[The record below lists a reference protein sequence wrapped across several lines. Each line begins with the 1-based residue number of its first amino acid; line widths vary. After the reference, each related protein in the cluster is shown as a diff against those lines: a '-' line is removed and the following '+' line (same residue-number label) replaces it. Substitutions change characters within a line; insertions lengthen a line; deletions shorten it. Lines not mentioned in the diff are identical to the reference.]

1 MRFLKGQFRALFC
14 LLIFYSISTVTAAPG
29 VRLKDIAYLSGVRN
43 NQLLGIGL
51 VTGLA
56 GKGDS
61 SSSVL
66 LKNSIANL
74 ITNLGLEIDQR
85 EIKSRNSAVVVI
97 SCEIPPFIRPGDRI
111 NLTVSSIGDAR
122 SLEGGVLLQSQLKG
136 ANGVVYALAQ
146 GNILTPRNSG
156 SVKTVGSIP
165 LGGIVEKE
173 VLSEFITQGTI
184 SLVLRNPDFITAH
197 GVSMAISEAFPNV
210 KVSPVDASLIE
221 VQIPAERR
229 SNPVAFIAELESL
242 TVIPGSSGKVVI
254 DAASGIIIMGEQVR
268 IGRVAVSYKRV
279 QISVA
284 GNFNFQDGEEAKENF
299 ILEETSTVDDLI
311 SALTEVGLKTE
322 TIIGILK
329 AIDRAGALYGELIIM

>member
-1 MRFLKGQFRALFC
+1 MRFLKGQFWALFY

-29 VRLKDIAYLSGVRN
+29 VRLKDIAYLSGMRN

-74 ITNLGLEIDQR
+74 IANLGLEIDQR

-197 GVSMAISEAFPNV
+197 GVSRAISEAFPNV

-229 SNPVAFIAELESL
+229 SDPVAFIAELQSL

-279 QISVA
+279 QVSVA
-284 GNFNFQDGEEAKENF
+284 GNFNFQDEEEAKENF

>member
-14 LLIFYSISTVTAAPG
+14 LLIFYTISTAAAAPG
-29 VRLKDIAYLSGVRN
+29 VRLKDIAYLSGVRT

-66 LKNSIANL
+66 LRNSLANL
-74 ITNLGLEIDQR
+74 VANLGLEIDQR
-85 EIKSRNSAVVVI
+85 EIKSRNCAVVVI
-97 SCEIPPFIRPGDRI
+97 NCEIPPFIRPGDRI

-146 GNILTPRNSG
+146 GNVLTPRNSG

-173 VLSEFITQGTI
+173 VLSDFITQGTI

-197 GVSMAISEAFPNV
+197 GVSEAISEAFPNV

-221 VQIPAERR
+221 VQIPAERS
-229 SNPVAFIAELESL
+229 SNPVAFVAELESL

-279 QISVA
+279 QVSVA

-311 SALTEVGLKTE
+311 SALAEVGLKTE

>member
-1 MRFLKGQFRALFC
+1 MRFLKGQFWALIC
-14 LLIFYSISTVTAAPG
+14 LLIIITISTVTAAPG
-29 VRLKDIAYLSGVRN
+29 VRLKDIAYLSGVRS

-66 LKNSIANL
+66 LKNSLANL
-74 ITNLGLEIDQR
+74 VGNLGLEIDQR
-85 EIKSRNSAVVVI
+85 EIKSRNCAVVVI

-173 VLSEFITQGTI
+173 VLSDFITQGTI

-197 GVSMAISEAFPNV
+197 GVSEAISEAFPNV

-221 VQIPAERR
+221 VQIPAER
-229 SNPVAFIAELESL
+229 SSDPVAFVAELESL
-242 TVIPGSSGKVVI
+242 IVIPGSSGKVVI
-254 DAASGIIIMGEQVR
+254 DAASGIIIMGEHVR

-279 QISVA
+279 QVSVA
-284 GNFNFQDGEEAKENF
+284 GSFNFQDGEEAKENF

>member
-1 MRFLKGQFRALFC
+1 MSLLIGQGRALFC
-14 LLIFYSISTVTAAPG
+14 LLIFFSLSIVIAAPG
-29 VRLKDIAYLSGVRN
+29 ARLKDIAYLSGVRN

-66 LKNSIANL
+66 LKISLANL
-74 ITNLGLEIDQR
+74 VTNLGLEIDQR
-85 EIKSRNSAVVVI
+85 EIKSRNRAVVVI

-173 VLSEFITQGTI
+173 VLSDFITQGTI

-197 GVSMAISEAFPNV
+197 SVSKAISEAFPNV
-210 KVSPVDASLIE
+210 KVRPVDASLIE
-221 VQIPAERR
+221 VQIPAERS
-229 SNPVAFIAELESL
+229 SNPVAFVAELESL

-279 QISVA
+279 QVSVA

-311 SALTEVGLKTE
+311 SALAEVGLKTE